1 MEDGRGVVLGV
12 APAEGVPHHGA
23 PQQALD
29 IALAHPFVDGGLKVP
44 ADVDVLAHLGK
55 DDGHACI
62 LADGNGH
69 LPGGVQVA
77 AQIAQDGLGGAVPL
91 LLGALLDEGL
101 QIGGQHPVGVH
112 AQIPHSGGDGL
123 RGDFSHSFS
132 PLLEWNAV
140 KKRARRGA
148 LSLFYDF
155 CWPRRE

>member
-1 MEDGRGVVLGV
+1 MAGVFVLGV

-91 LLGALLDEGL
+91 LLGALLDEASKSAGSTRL
-101 QIGGQHPVGVH
+101 ASTHKSRTAAVMASAVISLIASLPFWNG
-112 AQIPHSGGDGL
+112 
-123 RGDFSHSFS
+123 
-132 PLLEWNAV
+132 NAV